1 MDYRQLVRMIAA
13 GRVVIGATLTLAPGF
28 AGGQWVGEVAQRK
41 DAKVMIR
48 AMGVRD
54 LALGAG
60 ALQALSSG
68 DPVRSWVLMGALS
81 DVIDFTATALALRQL
96 GARRALPVLA
106 VAATAATIGAL
117 SADQLDD

>member
-13 GRVVIGATLTLAPGF
+13 GRVVVGASLTLAPGF
-28 AGGQWVGEVAQRK
+28 AGSQWLGDVARRP

-54 LALGAG
+54 MALGAG
-60 ALQALSSG
+60 AIKALESG
-68 DPVRSWVLMGALS
+68 DPVRTWVLLGALS
-81 DVIDFTATALALRQL
+81 DVVDFAATALALRHL
-96 GARRALPVLA
+96 GARRAVPVLV

-117 SADQLDD
+117 AADKLDA